1 MSTLDWES
9 EPGSDVGDDG
19 DVTPDDLFDD
29 EGGGPAVEIFDE
41 DDE

>member
-9 EPGSDVGDDG
+9 EPGSDVEGEG
-19 DVTPDDLFDD
+19 ADLFDD
-29 EGGGPAVEIFDE
+29 HDDEDDDAEIFDE